1 MKKYE
6 LNPKEVIKFELKPNV
21 FDQERKNKRIL
32 LLGVISGAVVTWF
45 FYYINQSVTNF
56 YPLVIVMAV
65 ITGIALVFYCY
76 GLIKGVLK
84 ITDIRYIIT
93 NVRVMIV
100 NRDDDVLKETL
111 ISKINKTICEKVVG
125 GSYNLTINP
134 KEETDPKKLRNH
146 KGKKPLYTADTMILE
161 AINLKLVKDILV
173 K

>member
-32 LLGVISGAVVTWF
+32 LLGVLSSAAVTWF
-45 FYYINQSVTNF
+45 FYYVNQSIVSF

-65 ITGIALVFYCY
+65 ITGIALIFYCY
-76 GLIKGVLK
+76 GLIKGILK
-84 ITDIRYIIT
+84 ITDVRYIIT
-93 NVRVMIV
+93 NVRVMVV
-100 NRDDDVLKETL
+100 NKDDVVLKEVL
-111 ISKINKTICEKVVG
+111 ISKINKTISEKVVG

-134 KEETDPKKLRNH
+134 KDETDPKKLRNH

-161 AINLKLVKDILV
+161 AINLNLVKDILI